1 MYSAGALRDN
11 NYKIQADTLYA
22 RRNQYSTNDSLN
34 LIGNQLISI
43 GKAHGDTAIIV
54 NGRLLKARYQ
64 WRSSNY
70 VAAMKTSLEALSAA
84 QTMGLK
90 EKIPELYRIIGN
102 LYKENENY
110 PSALSAAE
118 KAVRA
123 AKAIKDTA
131 QTITGLL
138 NLGMFTHSYSMRRND
153 SVMAKKSLSIYLKG
167 LKLAES
173 SPKYERNRIV
183 FYDNLS
189 QYYKLTNDYDK
200 GIYFGNKGVK
210 LASKYHQNISLTY
223 SYNWLGEIYFYQGDH
238 KKGLDYLNKALRT
251 AQKIKNAYRVMEIN
265 RVLYTCYHSI
275 GNDKKALAYFTR
287 SVAISDSLQV
297 EKNVKEIG
305 QLQIQYE
312 TGRKDQEIA
321 SLGAINRE
329 KTKKTIFILI
339 GLVILFVLFIFL
351 FIQYQ
356 IIRHRNKLLTS
367 SNQKINE
374 QAQQLQIL
382 MKELH
387 HRVKNNLQIVS
398 SLLSLQ
404 SNHLTD
410 RDALRA
416 VKTGQQ
422 RIEAMSLIHRSLYQQ
437 ENPNLVNIQ
446 EYITGLVES
455 ILQSFGIDENT
466 FDLHLE
472 IDVTEMDVDLALP
485 LGLIINEWITNAF
498 KHAYNN
504 IDHPALYLSLKMD
517 KEIKLKIK
525 DNGPGMN
532 LEVWEKPSDSFG
544 VKLVKVLSKQLNG
557 VCEVKNENGTQLN
570 LQIPMKLKNTG

>member
-1 MYSAGALRDN
+1 MYSAGSLRDN
-11 NYKIQADTLYA
+11 NYKIQADRLFA
-22 RRNQYSTNDSLN
+22 RRTQYSTNDSLN
-34 LIGNQLISI
+34 LIGNELISI
-43 GKAHGDTAIIV
+43 GKAHADTSVIL
-54 NGRLLKARYQ
+54 NGKLLKARYE

-70 VAAMKTSLEALSAA
+70 VAAMKTSLEALSTA
-84 QTMGLK
+84 QTMGLN
-90 EKIPELYRIIGN
+90 ERIPELYRIIGN

-110 PSALSAAE
+110 PSALSAAR
-118 KAVRA
+118 KSVRTA
-123 AKAIKDTA
+123 EALQDTE
-131 QTITGLL
+131 QTIIGLL
-138 NLGMFTHSYSMRRND
+138 NLGMFTHSYSMQRND
-153 SVMAKKSLSIYLKG
+153 PLMAKKSLSIYLKG

-173 SPKYERNRIV
+173 NPKYEHDRIV

-189 QYYKLTNDYDK
+189 QYYKRSGDYDN
-200 GIYFGNKGVK
+200 GIYFGNEGVR
-210 LASKYHQNISLTY
+210 LALKYHQNISLTY
-223 SYNWLGEIYFYQGDH
+223 SYDWLGQIYFYQGDH
-238 KKGLDYLNKALRT
+238 AKGLEYLNRALKI
-251 AQKIKNAYRVMEIN
+251 ALKIKNVYREMEIN
-265 RVLYTCYHSI
+265 RALYTCYHSI
-275 GNDKKALAYFTR
+275 GKDKKALAYFTR

-305 QLQIQYE
+305 KLQIQYE

-321 SLGAINRE
+321 SLGAVNRE
-329 KTKKTIFILI
+329 KTKKTILILI
-339 GLVILFVLFIFL
+339 GLVSLFVLFIFL

-356 IIRHRNKLLTS
+356 VIRHRNKLLTS

-410 RDALRA
+410 KDALRA
-416 VKTGQQ
+416 VQQ

-455 ILQSFGIDENT
+455 IVQSFGIDENT

-472 IDVTEMDVDLALP
+472 IDVTEMDVDMALP

-532 LEVWEKPSDSFG
+532 LEVWEKPNGSFG